1 MPMNPSTSSTPPSR
15 FQVHEEPNGW
25 SVEWSWRTPRALIAL
40 VLLPVLLAVHNHRLF
55 SGGWLAH
62 WRAEGTFIQVTRIIL
77 YAGVLYWLY
86 LFLARALNRT
96 RLTVT
101 RDSVS
106 VRCGPLP
113 MPGERNQQ
121 WARGALHELSVQ
133 GKQGAGG
140 HALYARLAETGV
152 QQKLAGE
159 LPELEGAHWLAN
171 GLRQRLG
178 PGSGPTAVQ
187 ASCSGRS

>member
-1 MPMNPSTSSTPPSR
+1 MPDPLPPTSSTPPSR
-15 FQVHEEPNGW
+15 FQVHAEPEAW
-25 SVEWSWRTPRALIAL
+25 SVEWSWRTSRGLIAL
-40 VLLPVLLAVHNHRLF
+40 VFLPVFLAVHNHRLF

-62 WRAEGTFIQVTRIIL
+62 WRTEGTFIQVTRIIL
-77 YAGVLYWLY
+77 YAGVLYWIY

-106 VRCGPLP
+106 VQCGPLP

-121 WARGALHELSVQ
+121 WARGALRELSVA

-140 HALYARLAETGV
+140 YALYARLAETGV

-159 LPELEGAHWLAN
+159 LPELEEAQWLAD

-178 PGSGPTAVQ
+178 LGSEPP
-187 ASCSGRS
+187 SS